1 MLGMIVDAA
10 IVDWAYVDGAYPF
23 PYPPPPPTTEFWDST
38 DIAEMDKLAWW
49 PLRKGM
55 FGL

>member
-1 MLGMIVDAA
+1 MLGIIVDAA

-49 PLRKGM
+49 PLRKGR